1 MSMYNYEIVHRS
13 GSKMGHVDALSRLP
27 LDESTEIDVDRINF
41 LNFDKDSPIQLEDVQ
56 KQTSSDSLVSQVYEN
71 MLNGWPVNVSKE
83 LLPYFLKRKSFS
95 TEDNC
100 LYYINRIVIPQVLR
114 EVVLNRMSHRYCK
127 NENDG

>member
-1 MSMYNYEIVHRS
+1 
-13 GSKMGHVDALSRLP
+13 MGHVDALSRLP